1 MTEKKGLISV
11 IAEAENGAGE
21 LVIEMSPECL
31 QKLGSKPGDRLLW
44 RVGED
49 GKVIVK
55 KPNDRTKTTEK
66 TP

>member
-11 IAEAENGAGE
+11 IAEAENSAGE
-21 LVIEMSPECL
+21 LVIEMSSEAL
-31 QKLGSKPGDRLLW
+31 SDLGAKPGDRLLW

-55 KPNDRTKTTEK
+55 KPNDRDQDH
-66 TP
+66 